1 LTARATTSATADLS
15 VPPHRT
21 ADRRCRHLRRRRAHA
36 DESAFRGR
44 FGVVLVAVLPLVAGV
59 GVAGATWSGVLMA
72 VGCTVMHD
80 DVRAGWEGFVV
91 GRVVPMRFGDVEVL
105 VEAIQLGGNE
115 PTSVI
120 DRATGQ
126 VVDAVQRVRS
136 TLGAITESV
145 TGVVDDLAASRA
157 AHPEKIEVEVGLGF
171 SMKGSVVVVS
181 GGTDASLKV
190 KLTYTVPCAAVP
202 DTANG

>member
-1 LTARATTSATADLS
+1 
-15 VPPHRT
+15 
-21 ADRRCRHLRRRRAHA
+21 
-36 DESAFRGR
+36 
-44 FGVVLVAVLPLVAGV
+44 
-59 GVAGATWSGVLMA
+59 M
-72 VGCTVMHD
+72 
-80 DVRAGWEGFVV
+80 V

-136 TLGAITESV
+136 TLSAITKSV
-145 TGVVDDLAASRA
+145 TGVVDDLASQA
-157 AHPEKIEVEVGLGF
+157 AHPDKIEVEVGLGF

-181 GGTDASLKV
+181 GGADASLKV
-190 KLTYTVPCAAVP
+190 KLTYTVPPVAVP
-202 DTANG
+202 DATGNG